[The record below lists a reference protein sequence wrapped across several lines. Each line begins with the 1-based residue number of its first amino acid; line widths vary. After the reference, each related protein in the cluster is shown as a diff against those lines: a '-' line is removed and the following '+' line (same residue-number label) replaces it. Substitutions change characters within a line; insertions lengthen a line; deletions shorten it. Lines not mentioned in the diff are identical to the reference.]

1 MNRRALLS
9 TLAVSIIGTTGCMGE
24 STREVGTL
32 VCNQTQTAQEGTYKI
47 TDPENDEPVAYSPF
61 RLPETQTDTNTE
73 TTQSSLCREF
83 TSELVLGKHTIS
95 PSSCSLV
102 YPEVMSGS

>member
-1 MNRRALLS
+1 
-9 TLAVSIIGTTGCMGE
+9 MGE